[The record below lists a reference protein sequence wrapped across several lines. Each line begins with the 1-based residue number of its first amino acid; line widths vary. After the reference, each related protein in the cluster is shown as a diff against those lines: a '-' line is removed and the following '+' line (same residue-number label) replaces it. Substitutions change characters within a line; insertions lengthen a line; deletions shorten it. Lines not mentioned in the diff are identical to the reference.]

1 MFVQQEKYFI
11 GMAEKIKVI
20 WLVNVL
26 FPEVCN
32 KLGVESPVIGG
43 WLYSYKKV
51 LDKYCSN
58 ISLYVI
64 SPYLGH
70 DFVKTEI
77 NGVNYFVFPENGN
90 KDKIRNFFVNINETV
105 NPDIVHIHG
114 SEYRHSLMFAQ
125 ICDTRKVVLSI
136 QGMTSVYANYMFSGL
151 ERRKLFKAFSIRDF
165 LKRETVT
172 CQYKKF
178 VESGKNEIELIK
190 SIGNIIGRTSWDRA
204 NSLAINENLKYYR
217 CEEPLRDAFYRHKW
231 NILKCERYSIFLSQM
246 HYSIK
251 GFHVFLKALF
261 LIKRIFPQVIVYVA
275 GDNNTLKPWY
285 KITVYWKYI
294 KKEIERLNLTSNIR
308 FMGRLSEEN
317 MVKQYLKANVFV
329 CPSSIENSSN
339 SVCEAQLLG
348 TPIVASYVGGMM
360 DLINDEETGLLYRFE
375 EHSMMAE
382 KVCRIFSDTDL
393 ALKLS
398 ENGKRVAE
406 IRHNHKFISVSLNS
420 IYNDIINNNEKR

>member
-136 QGMTSVYANYMFSGL
+136 QGMTSVYANYMLSGL

-217 CEEPLRDAFYRHKW
+217 CEEPLRDAFYINKW
-231 NILKCERYSIFLSQM
+231 DLSKCERFSIFLSQV
-246 HYSIK
+246 HYPIK
-251 GFHVFLKALF
+251 GLQVFLKALY
-261 LIKRIFPQVIVYVA
+261 LIKRKYPQVKVYIA
-275 GDNNTLKPWY
+275 GENHTLKPWY

-294 KKEIERLNLTSNIR
+294 KKEMERLGLTDNIK
-308 FMGRLSEEN
+308 FLGRLSEEK
-317 MVKQYLKANVFV
+317 MVEQYLNANVFV

-348 TPIVASYVGGMM
+348 TPVVASYVGGMM
-360 DLINDEETGLLYRFE
+360 DLIIDEETGLLYRFE
-375 EHSMMAE
+375 EYSMMAE
-382 KVCRIFSDTDL
+382 KVCRIFTDSSF
-393 ALKLS
+393 AIKLS

-406 IRHNHKFISVSLNS
+406 TRHDHRSISVSLNA
-420 IYNDIINNNEKR
+420 IYNDIISNNEKR